1 LSFEAERAPQRSVA
15 FAATSLQEKAPIMA
29 EHITH
34 DAIYDTVDRDDFDA
48 MVEVDRYAR
57 RTGAF
62 DEIIAATEDH
72 FWDPLDPAYV
82 DFSQPFDTKNEAFM
96 PRDFTI
102 ELNCAVA
109 DRLDEGQKIALANEV
124 TRFSLSQI
132 LHGEQGALSLSAS
145 LCHVLYDPGALE
157 YAANQAREEARHVTA
172 FSKYVGA
179 RWGTPLPVGQTL
191 GDLMN
196 ELVLAP
202 EVYKKLIGMQM
213 LIEGLAMGAFA
224 TLHSKTRDPLL
235 RRTVQ
240 LVMTDE
246 AFHHKFGRIWAKRTV
261 PKLSEEEHE
270 KVELWAASCF
280 HKIFM
285 NLVNA
290 EQKQAIYPKYGFDW
304 KFVRASVMEAF
315 NDDDRRR
322 MMKEN
327 TNIFRVL
334 IKTLLHGGIITER
347 TRHLYE
353 AWVDLGQLEQEPDG
367 VVGDAIAEEAMIELR
382 EINGQKRKKI
392 GRAFKEMARAQP

>member
-1 LSFEAERAPQRSVA
+1 
-15 FAATSLQEKAPIMA
+15 MA
-29 EHITH
+29 DHITH
-34 DAIYDTVDRDDFDA
+34 DEIYDAVDRDDFDA
-48 MVEVDRYAR
+48 MIEVDRYAR

-62 DEIIAATEDH
+62 DEIISATEDH

-82 DFSQPFDTKNEAFM
+82 DFSQPFDMKNDTIM

-109 DRLDEGQKIALANEV
+109 DRLDEGQQIRLANQS

-145 LCHVLYDPGALE
+145 LCHVLYDPGAQE

-172 FSKYVGA
+172 FSKYVGV
-179 RWGTPLPVGQTL
+179 RWGTPLQAGTTL
-191 GDLMN
+191 QSLMN

-202 EVYKKLIGMQM
+202 EVYKKLVGMQM

-224 TLHSKTRDPLL
+224 TLHSRTQDPVL

-246 AFHHKFGRIWAKRTV
+246 TFHHRFGRIWAKRTV
-261 PKLSEEEHE
+261 PKLTEEEHI
-270 KVELWAASCF
+270 KVEDWAAACF
-280 HKIFM
+280 HKVFT

-290 EQKQAIYPKYGFDW
+290 EQKQAIYPEFGLDW
-304 KFVRASVMEAF
+304 QWVRAAVMEAF
-315 NDDDRRR
+315 TDADRRR
-322 MMKEN
+322 LMKQN

-334 IKTLLHGGIITER
+334 IKTLLHGGIITDR

-353 AWVDLGQLEQEPDG
+353 AWVDLGELGREPEG
-367 VVGDAIAEEAMIELR
+367 VVGDAIADEAILELR
-382 EINGQKRKKI
+382 EINSGKKKI
-392 GRAFKEMARAQP
+392 GRAMKEIARAK

>member
-1 LSFEAERAPQRSVA
+1 
-15 FAATSLQEKAPIMA
+15 MA
-29 EHITH
+29 DHITH
-34 DAIYDTVDRDDFDA
+34 DAIYDAVDRDDFDS
-48 MVEVDRYAR
+48 MIEVDRYAR

-62 DEIIAATEDH
+62 DEIISATEDH
-72 FWDPLDPAYV
+72 FWDPLDPTYV
-82 DFSQPFDTKNEAFM
+82 DFTQPFDLREDTIM

-109 DRLDEGQKIALANEV
+109 DKLDEGQQIALANEV
-124 TRFSLSQI
+124 TRFSVSQL

-145 LCHVLYDPGALE
+145 LCHVLHDPGAQE

-179 RWGTPLPVGQTL
+179 RWGKPLPAGQTL
-191 GDLMN
+191 GALMN

-202 EVYKKLIGMQM
+202 EVYKKLVGMQM

-224 TLHSKTRDPLL
+224 TLHSRTRDPVL

-246 AFHHKFGRIWAKRTV
+246 AFHHRFGRIWAKRTV
-261 PKLSEEEHE
+261 PKLSEEEHI
-270 KVELWAASCF
+270 KVEEWAAQCF
-280 HKIFM
+280 HKVFM

-290 EQKQAIYPKYGFDW
+290 EQKQAIYPQFGLDW
-304 KFVRASVMEAF
+304 KYVRSAVMEAF
-315 NDDDRRR
+315 TDADRRR

-334 IKTLLHGGIITER
+334 IKTLLHGGIITDR
-347 TRHLYE
+347 TKHLYE
-353 AWVDLGQLEQEPDG
+353 AWVDLGELGREPEG
-367 VVGDAIAEEAMIELR
+367 VVGDAVADAAMDELR
-382 EINGQKRKKI
+382 EINRGKKKI
-392 GRAFKEMARAQP
+392 GRAFKEMAAAS